1 MQFSGPVFSGNSPP
15 RVHTAQKA
23 HSVSSTDSDGSVIS
37 EAGSESWASSPLRCR
52 GRVHTPSLLEFD
64 GQLPRPERVVST
76 DLEGDRVGF
85 RRRFSGA
92 GTLFPYNYSQQTRS
106 DPDPHTE

>member
-23 HSVSSTDSDGSVIS
+23 HSVSSTDSEGSVVP
-37 EAGSESWASSPLRCR
+37 EAGSESRASHPLRSR
-52 GRVHTPSLLEFD
+52 DRVHTPSLLEVE
-64 GQLPRPERVVST
+64 GQLPPPARVVST
-76 DLEGDRVGF
+76 DLEGDRVSF

-92 GTLFPYNYSQQTRS
+92 GTLFPYNYSQHARS
-106 DPDPHTE
+106 DPDPYTE